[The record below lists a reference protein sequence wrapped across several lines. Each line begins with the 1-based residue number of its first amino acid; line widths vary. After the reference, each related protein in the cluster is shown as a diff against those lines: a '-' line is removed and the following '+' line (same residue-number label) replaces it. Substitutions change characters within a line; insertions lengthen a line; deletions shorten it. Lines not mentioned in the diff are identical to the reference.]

1 MGYGLDCSD
10 RSSHCFRGGTGL
22 LISLTPAA
30 SVKCSA
36 AVISLSNECILSSLL
51 CFCKRICY
59 LFILSLSISFV
70 CFPREQGDI
79 CMKQF
84 AIC

>member
-1 MGYGLDCSD
+1 MVGGRRCLMGYGLDCSD

-51 CFCKRICY
+51 CFCKRIY
-59 LFILSLSISFV
+59 LRDEKKSSYTS
-70 CFPREQGDI
+70 
-79 CMKQF
+79 
-84 AIC
+84 

>member
-51 CFCKRICY
+51 CFCKRIY
-59 LFILSLSISFV
+59 LRDEKKSSYTSPFQSRQHWGS
-70 CFPREQGDI
+70 
-79 CMKQF
+79 
-84 AIC
+84 